1 MGGQERDEN
10 RKKCSEFNEGICTVS
25 KREAW
30 YVLTSNCQILQ
41 NFKIENSGERSQ
53 LEERTK
59 LAALNCSRRAFNE
72 MSSLF
77 LPSRRK

>member
-1 MGGQERDEN
+1 M
-10 RKKCSEFNEGICTVS
+10 VS

-53 LEERTK
+53 LEERMKANSFK
-59 LAALNCSRRAFNE
+59 L
-72 MSSLF
+72 
-77 LPSRRK
+77 